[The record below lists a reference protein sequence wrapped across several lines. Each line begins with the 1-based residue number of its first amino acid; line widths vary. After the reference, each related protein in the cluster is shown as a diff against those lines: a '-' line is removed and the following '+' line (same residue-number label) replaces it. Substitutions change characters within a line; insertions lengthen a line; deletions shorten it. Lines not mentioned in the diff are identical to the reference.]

1 MFSIKNGELKISVR
15 NLVEFIY
22 RTGNIDNRVGGVSE
36 TDAMQAGSRI
46 HKKIQKSMGSGYRAE
61 VSMQNVVDT
70 GRYRVVVEGR
80 ADGVFSLGE
89 CPAIDEI
96 KGMYADVERFTE
108 SIYVHKAQAMCYGYF
123 YFCENKMAE
132 KDRIAIQ
139 LTYVNLDTEEVKRFP
154 EYFTGEELAEWYGET
169 MRRFLVWA
177 DFLYDWSAARNASI
191 GKVEFPFAYREGQR
205 ELAVSVY
212 KTIRRRKVLFIQAP
226 TGVGKT
232 ISTVFPSVKAV
243 GEGLGDK
250 IFYLTAKTITRTA
263 AEAAFDLLRGQ
274 GLMFKTIILTA
285 KEKLCG
291 QGMKCNP
298 AECVYADGHFDR
310 VNDAVLDIIENEC
323 RMDRETILK
332 YAEKH
337 RVCPF
342 EYGLDISYWCDGIIC
357 DYNYVF
363 DPNVYLRRYFG
374 EGNKGEYLFLIDEAH
389 NLVERGREMYSAALY
404 KSDVMDFKKMIK
416 GHAPRLYKAAE
427 RVNKALL
434 EIKRQVEGKFMTLDS
449 AGSLTLALS
458 SLYDDI
464 LRFNEEHREYEYK
477 EEVLD
482 FFFKVRDFIYVS
494 ELVDENYTI
503 YARFTPDG
511 DLMVKQFCINPSG
524 NLNDCLAKGNA
535 AVFFSATLLPMGYYR
550 SLLRGEKEDYA
561 IYAKSPFDGR
571 KRCVLIAKDVT
582 TRYSGRNEKQYRKVY
597 DYIVKTVHAR
607 SGNYMVFFPSYAYMD
622 CVAAFHREEDF
633 DMILQKNDMEEGEKE
648 EFLKAFERTGRQKS
662 FAAFCVMGGS
672 FSEGIDLKEE
682 SLIGAVIVGTGLPQ
696 VGVERTILMER
707 FSKEE
712 KGFEYAYI
720 YPGLNK
726 VLQSAGRVIRTENDK
741 GVILL
746 LDQRFLM
753 GDYDGLMP
761 LEWTNMEIVDINTVE
776 KNLFAFWEDL

>member
-1 MFSIKNGELKISVR
+1 MFSITDGELKISVR

-46 HKKIQKSMGSGYRAE
+46 HKKIQKAMGTGYRAE
-61 VSMQNVVDT
+61 VSMQNSYDT

-80 ADGVFSLGE
+80 ADGVFSME
-89 CPAIDEI
+89 DCPAIDEI
-96 KGMYADVERFTE
+96 KGMYADVTSFTE
-108 SIYVHKAQAMCYGYF
+108 SIYVHQAQAMCYGYF
-123 YFCENKMAE
+123 YLCEHE
-132 KDRIAIQ
+132 DERIAVQ
-139 LTYVNLDTEEVKRFP
+139 LTYVNLDTEEIKRFIQ
-154 EYFTGEELAEWYGET
+154 YYTRGELADWYGQT
-169 MRRFLVWA
+169 MKEFLVWA
-177 DFLYDWSAARNASI
+177 DFLYDWSQKRDESI
-191 GKVEFPFAYREGQR
+191 RGTEFPFAYREGQR

-212 KTIRRRKVLFIQAP
+212 KTIQRKKVLFIQAP

-250 IFYLTAKTITRTA
+250 VFYLTAKTITRTA
-263 AEAAFDLLRGQ
+263 AESAFDLLRGQ
-274 GLMFKTIILTA
+274 GLQFKTIILTA
-285 KEKLCG
+285 KEKLCA

-298 AECVYADGHFDR
+298 ADCPYAGGHFDR

-337 RVCPF
+337 TVCPF
-342 EYGLDISYWCDGIIC
+342 EFALDISYWCDGIIC

-363 DPNVYLRRYFG
+363 DPNAYLRRYFG
-374 EGNKGEYLFLIDEAH
+374 DGNKGKYLFLIDEAH
-389 NLVERGREMYSAALY
+389 NLVERGREMYSAAVY
-404 KSDVMDFKKMIK
+404 KEDVMEFKRMIK
-416 GHAPRLYKAAE
+416 GHDVKLYKAAE

-434 EIKRQVEGKFMTLDS
+434 EIKRQVEETFLLLDS
-449 AGSLTLALS
+449 AGVLTLALS
-458 SLYDDI
+458 SLYEEI
-464 LRFNEEHREYEYK
+464 LRFNEEHREFEYK
-477 EEVLD
+477 EEVLE
-482 FFFKVRDFIYVS
+482 FFFKVRDFIYIS
-494 ELVDENYTI
+494 ELVDENYVI
-503 YARFTPDG
+503 YAMIFADG
-511 DLMVKQFCINPSG
+511 DLMVRQYCVNPSK

-550 SLLRGEKEDYA
+550 SLLRGEKDDYA
-561 IYAKSPFDGR
+561 IYAKSPFDEK

-582 TRYSGRNEKQYRKVY
+582 TRYAGRNEKQYRRVY
-597 DYIVKTVHAR
+597 EYIVKMVRAR
-607 SGNYMVFFPSYAYMD
+607 RGNYMVFFPSYAYMRSVLD
-622 CVAAFHREEDF
+622 FYMEEDF
-633 DMILQKNDMEEGEKE
+633 DIILQENDMAEAQKE
-648 EFLKAFERTGRQKS
+648 AFLKEFEQIGRRKS
-662 FAAFCVMGGS
+662 FAAFCVMGGI

-696 VGVERTILMER
+696 VGVERKILMDR
-707 FSKEE
+707 FSEE
-712 KGFEYAYI
+712 GRGFEYAYI

-741 GVILL
+741 GVVLL
-746 LDQRFLM
+746 LDERFLT

-761 LEWTNMEIVDINTVE
+761 LEWSNMEIVDINSVE